1 MADESSKSTDY
12 SKTIN
17 QLKENLD
24 KAKNMRIRAE
34 TRMEQLNKQKQEILK
49 EIEEMGVKP
58 GELESEI
65 EKLKNDIEEMI
76 KEANNMLPMDLIN
89 ESKM

>member
-1 MADESSKSTDY
+1 MADEYGKSIDY

-58 GELESEI
+58 DDLESEI
-65 EKLKNDIEEMI
+65 EKLKNSIEEMI
-76 KEANNMLPMDLIN
+76 NEANNMLPMDLIKEGN
-89 ESKM
+89 M

>member
-1 MADESSKSTDY
+1 MADESDKSLDY
-12 SKTIN
+12 GKTIS

-58 GELESEI
+58 DELESEI

-76 KEANNMLPMDLIN
+76 REANNMLPMDLIN
-89 ESKM
+89 ENKI

>member
-1 MADESSKSTDY
+1 MADEYGKSIDY

-58 GELESEI
+58 DELESEI
-65 EKLKNDIEEMI
+65 EKLKKSIEEMI
-76 KEANNMLPMDLIN
+76 NEANNMLPMDLIKEGN
-89 ESKM
+89 I

>member
-1 MADESSKSTDY
+1 MADESGKSVDY

-58 GELESEI
+58 DELESEI

-76 KEANNMLPMDLIN
+76 KEANNMLPMDLIK
-89 ESKM
+89 E